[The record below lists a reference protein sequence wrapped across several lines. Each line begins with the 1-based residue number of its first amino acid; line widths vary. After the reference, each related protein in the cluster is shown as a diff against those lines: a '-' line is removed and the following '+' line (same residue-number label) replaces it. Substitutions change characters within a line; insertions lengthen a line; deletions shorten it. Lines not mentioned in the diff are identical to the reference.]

1 MFNVQ
6 YFFELRLNG
15 QVVGTATAGEL
26 GGLVGTMANMTFP
39 LHGSWTY
46 QAGVLELRL
55 TTEALG
61 QRSTETVQVVTRG
74 AGGDELEGHDL
85 KGLTWRLKRVSAGL

>member
-1 MFNVQ
+1 MS
-6 YFFELRLNG
+6 
-15 QVVGTATAGEL
+15 
-26 GGLVGTMANMTFP
+26 FP
-39 LHGSWTY
+39 LQGSWTY

-61 QRSTETVQVVTRG
+61 QRNTETVQIVANGTEP
-74 AGGDELEGHDL
+74 GDLEGHDL